1 MIKIQRT
8 PTVRVLL
15 IFSWLTAFLGSAAG
29 ALLILFNFNKI
40 NLVIGGFAA
49 IIAGLLLAV
58 LIRAIGNISQ
68 SLFDLQDIISDLKK
82 INCDSKDIN
91 QNMQQIKN
99 FFDQIQ
105 RNLDLNK

>member
-1 MIKIQRT
+1 MIKMQRT
-8 PTVRVLL
+8 PTVKALL
-15 IFSWLTAFLGSAAG
+15 IFSWLTAFFGLSAG
-29 ALLILFNFNKI
+29 ALIMFFNLNKI
-40 NLVIGGFAA
+40 NLVIGGF
-49 IIAGLLLAV
+49 IVIMAGLLLAV

-91 QNMQQIKN
+91 QNIQQIKN
-99 FFDQIQ
+99 FFEQIQ